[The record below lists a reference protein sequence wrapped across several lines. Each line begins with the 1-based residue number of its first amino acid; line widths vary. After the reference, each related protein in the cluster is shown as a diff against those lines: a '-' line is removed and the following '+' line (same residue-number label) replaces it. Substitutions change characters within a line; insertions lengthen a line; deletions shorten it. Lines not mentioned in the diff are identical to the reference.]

1 MKKIGNLALQ
11 VLTDQPNQ
19 HIYSVL
25 PIKIIYYELSKKSK
39 SPPALHSVVHF
50 SDERTHQTFIL

>member
-11 VLTDQPNQ
+11 VLTDQLNQ

-25 PIKIIYYELSKKSK
+25 PIKIVYQELSKQSK
-39 SPPALHSVVHF
+39 SLPALLLVVHF
-50 SDERTHQTFIL
+50 SDERTH